1 MQARKITTLGVL
13 LRLLLLAIA
22 ISGQFSIKAR
32 YWNQYYPE
40 TVIIDY
46 NDLLL
51 QSLPEQLKSL
61 SAGLLRLTADEYM
74 HIGPYKKAR
83 QNFIAGSFGGN
94 TEIMGLLKLAL
105 YLEPSHIETY
115 EIMSQNLAMYLDR
128 FEDAI
133 RLIQQGILANRSS
146 ADLHKLYAAAAY
158 CYGFA
163 ESYTYD
169 SPKPIKNDRAIA
181 LNYLDA
187 AIKSYQANFTLIGTD
202 SYDVFANLGNY
213 YVLKSRFLIDIGR
226 KYEAFAAWQH
236 VPTGNRTGLIATY
249 FSLMEQGVEVPD
261 SPEKLFEQIFSN
273 QQANKSRPAPY
284 FLPDGWYQ
292 TLFIDPAEKIKSISS
307 MINRVSASRIDAFNP
322 FATART
328 ESAQPAQHE
337 DDDQDHQTA
346 ASSCEHTDHSE
357 QECTHTHAGK
367 TGSWTIFSE
376 ARGAIIQATL
386 MIVCGLLIRR
396 FFTRHG
402 A

>member
-1 MQARKITTLGVL
+1 MQARKITTLGIL

-51 QSLPEQLKSL
+51 QSLPAQLKSMG
-61 SAGLLRLTADEYM
+61 AGLLRLTADEYM

-169 SPKPIKNDRAIA
+169 SPRPIKNDRAIA

-187 AIKSYQANFTLIGTD
+187 AIKSYQANFTRIGTD

-213 YVLKSRFLIDIGR
+213 YVLKSRFLIDIGK
-226 KYEAFAAWQH
+226 KYEAFAAWQN
-236 VPTGNRTGLIATY
+236 VPAENRTGLIATY
-249 FSLMEQGVEVPD
+249 FSLMEQGIEVPD
-261 SPEKLFEQIFSN
+261 SPEKLFEQIFAN
-273 QQANKSRPAPY
+273 QQATKSRPAPY
-284 FLPDGWYQ
+284 SLPDGWYQ
-292 TLFIDPAEKIKSISS
+292 TLFIDPAEELKAISS
-307 MINRVSASRIDAFNP
+307 RMNRVSASKVEEFNP
-322 FATART
+322 FVVAKT
-328 ESAQPAQHE
+328 ESAQPAEQKHE
-337 DDDQDHQTA
+337 DHDQHNET
-346 ASSCEHTDHSE
+346 SSCDHTDHAGQDCS
-357 QECTHTHAGK
+357 QTHTNAAG
-367 TGSWTIFSE
+367 GWTIFAE
-376 ARGAIIQATL
+376 VRAAIMQAAL
-386 MIVCGLLIRR
+386 MIVCGLGIRR
-396 FFTRHG
+396 FFSRR
-402 A
+402 